1 MKNLAV
7 LCLFLAL
14 IPIASAVCFVPG
26 ENAEI
31 RETAVFCPGI
41 YNIENGIKIVNDGV
55 IVDCNNSVLN
65 GNGIGY
71 GILVKE
77 RQNVIVKNCNVSNY
91 EIGIY
96 LDSTNKSILAGNHLS
111 KNKYGIALF
120 NAFGND
126 AGGNILAGNADDKI
140 AFLPAQA
147 GDGKGQAEMQKEGAS
162 SPHQVMEEVIRIKK
176 PFLKE
181 NEVLDEVNYIF
192 SKYFDLAQEN
202 LEIKRDVF
210 YNESDKSTR
219 IILHLMPRKAL
230 LNVSVYEKIPKCVS
244 AYVNEI
250 LIETS
255 GYEVVRN
262 DPLIMWTFPRLEGNS
277 EISYKVFRKIDGE
290 CRNLLLAFGIAAGL
304 EGFAEEKSQSIN
316 YMLVISFAMAA
327 AIVLYY
333 INRNS
338 GRA

>member
-1 MKNLAV
+1 MKKYIV
-7 LCLFLAL
+7 FCFLVAL
-14 IPIASAVCFVPG
+14 LPAAYAACTIPT
-26 ENAEI
+26 ENTEI
-31 RETAVFCPGI
+31 METAVFCPGI
-41 YNIENGIKIVNDGV
+41 YNIENGIKIAKDG
-55 IVDCNNSVLN
+55 IAIECNSSVLS

-71 GILVKE
+71 GILAKG
-77 RQNVIVKNCNVSNY
+77 RQDVAVKNCNVSNY

-96 LDSTNKSILAGNHLS
+96 LDSTNKSILVGNHLS

-126 AGGNILAGNADDKI
+126 VDGNILAGNADDKI
-140 AFLPAQA
+140 AFLPSQA
-147 GDGKGQAEMQKEGAS
+147 GDGKGQAETQKKDIS
-162 SPHQVMEEVIRIKK
+162 SPHKVMEEVISIKK

-192 SKYFDLAQEN
+192 SKYFNLTQEN

-219 IILHLMPRKAL
+219 IALHLMPKKML

-277 EISYKVFRKIDGE
+277 KISYKVFKRIDEE
-290 CRNLLLAFGIAAGL
+290 CKNLLLAFGIAAGL
-304 EGFAEEKSQSIN
+304 EEFAEEKSLHS
-316 YMLVISFAMAA
+316 L
-327 AIVLYY
+327 
-333 INRNS
+333 
-338 GRA
+338 